1 MKMAQKQETIAAFPI
16 KARPVTSNWDNCQ
29 IDENVNDDHWRNRL
43 WRGCQRIRTMMIIV
57 TNDENHQRRNIKGI
71 LGHERFDT
79 GEADAQRSAA
89 VKLLYSRNQKV
100 TKI

>member
-1 MKMAQKQETIAAFPI
+1 
-16 KARPVTSNWDNCQ
+16 
-29 IDENVNDDHWRNRL
+29 
-43 WRGCQRIRTMMIIV
+43 MMIIV

-71 LGHERFDT
+71 LGYERFDT

>member
-1 MKMAQKQETIAAFPI
+1 
-16 KARPVTSNWDNCQ
+16 
-29 IDENVNDDHWRNRL
+29 
-43 WRGCQRIRTMMIIV
+43 MMIIV
-57 TNDENHQRRNIKGI
+57 TNDENHQSRNIKGI